1 MQRIKRGATYYTERT
16 KSNHWCEA
24 CYATLKDSKPILL
37 DDGTEISKSDLQEF
51 KNDALPEEAWVNCD
65 VCSCWVHQICAL
77 FNGRMNKSKA
87 TFVCP
92 NCYLANADTSKEIPV
107 SDKFKGAVDLP
118 HCKLSREIEQ
128 GVLNAL
134 EKAYRDRAKD
144 SGLDVKDVDK
154 AEKLSVR
161 IVSSVDKK
169 FLVGDEM
176 VKRYADKNCPD
187 SYPVRSKCIAL
198 FQEIHGVDTLLF
210 ALYVYEYG
218 DECPPPNRR
227 RVYISY
233 LDSVKYFEPKVYR
246 SLVYQRILV
255 EYLKSVKARGFHTA
269 HIWSCPPTPGDDY
282 IFYCHPQHQLTPRE
296 DMLRRWYHA
305 IIDKA
310 KAEGIVI
317 RSTNL
322 YDEYFNGEVSEKA
335 AKTLTP
341 VSLPYFE
348 GDYIPGEIENIIRSM
363 GKDEP
368 SDGGPDEVMRRL
380 GQNLSKMKDN
390 FIVVHLRSRRFAEAV
405 ENGED
410 VTKFPED
417 SDDEL
422 VRSKRAKISGKA
434 VSDSSSEERGKL
446 GLEVADVGSAISQHK
461 ASLSRTDG
469 YVPQTNDEDPCV
481 ESEMF
486 ESRQQ
491 FLNYCQTNHCQFD
504 ELRRAKHS
512 TMMVLFQLHN
522 PSEPKFLMQCSACY
536 RDMTHG
542 FRYRC
547 NNCTNF
553 DLCEECYEPVTTG
566 QWAKRDARFA
576 HDSSHTFKMIDMET
590 PQGTPASLEERQKAL
605 HAHIQ
610 LLEHAGS
617 CPGDCTLQNCS
628 RMKKLFEHVKTCDA
642 KPKSGCKICMRLL
655 SLCAMHAR
663 NCTASDSCPIPFCDR
678 LRERNRRVR
687 RQQQLMDDR
696 RRQAQNELYHAGG
709 ES

>member
-24 CYATLKDSKPILL
+24 CYGALKPKEPILL
-37 DDGTEISKSDLQEF
+37 DDGSELSKSDLQEF
-51 KNDALPEEAWVNCD
+51 KNDALPEEGWVNCD
-65 VCSCWVHQICAL
+65 VCSSWVHQICAL

-92 NCYLANADTSKEIPV
+92 NCYLVNDGVKED
-107 SDKFKGAVDLP
+107 SEKLKSAADLP
-118 HCKLSREIEQ
+118 HCNLSREIEQ
-128 GVLNAL
+128 GVQDAL
-134 EKAYRDRAKD
+134 QKAYEERSKD
-144 SGLDVKDVDK
+144 SGIDLKDVEK

-161 IVSSVDKK
+161 VVSSVDKK
-169 FLVGDEM
+169 FLVGEEM
-176 VKRYADKNCPD
+176 VKRYADKKCPT
-187 SYPVRSKCIAL
+187 SLPVRSKCIAL
-198 FQEIHGVDTLLF
+198 FQEIHGIDTLLF

-218 DECPPPNRR
+218 DECPAPNRR

-233 LDSVKYFEPKVYR
+233 LDSVKYFEPKTYR
-246 SLVYQRILV
+246 TLVFQRILV
-255 EYLKSVKARGFHTA
+255 EYLRSVKARGFHTA

-296 DMLRRWYHA
+296 DMLRNWYHA
-305 IIDKA
+305 SLEKA
-310 KAEGIVI
+310 KSEGIVM

-322 YDEYFNGEVSEKA
+322 YDEYFNSEISDKA
-335 AKTLTP
+335 SKALTP
-341 VSLPYFE
+341 LSLPYFE
-348 GDYIPGEIENIIRSM
+348 GDYIPGEIENIIRQVSEKDAK
-363 GKDEP
+363 GKE
-368 SDGGPDEVMRRL
+368 GTDEVMRRL

-410 VTKFPED
+410 VSKFPED
-417 SDDEL
+417 SDDAL
-422 VRSKRAKISGKA
+422 VRSKHAKISGKG
-434 VSDSSSEERGKL
+434 SPETKGKT
-446 GLEVADVGSAISQHK
+446 GLEVADVGSAISQHN
-461 ASLSRTDG
+461 ASVAKSDG
-469 YVPQTNDEDPCV
+469 FVPQTADEDPCV

-542 FRYRC
+542 FRHHC
-547 NNCTNF
+547 NDCSNF

-576 HDSSHTFKMIDMET
+576 HDTSHTFKKIDLEAPQET
-590 PQGTPASLEERQKAL
+590 PSTSLEERQNAL
-605 HAHIQ
+605 KTHIQ
-610 LLEHAGS
+610 LLEHAGA
-617 CPGDCTLQNCS
+617 CRGGCTLQNCS
-628 RMKKLFEHVKTCDA
+628 RMKKLFEHVKTCDS
-642 KPKSGCKICMRLL
+642 KPKSSCKICTRLL

-663 NCTASDSCPIPFCDR
+663 NCSASGTCPIPFCDR

-687 RQQQLMDDR
+687 RQQQLMVDR

-709 ES
+709 DS